1 MVNIVKR
8 VLIVD
13 DEADVNLLFKIIL
26 EENNQLMVHSYTDA
40 ITALRNFRSGFY
52 DVVLLDIKMP
62 KMNGFELYKEISRID
77 PKVKVCFLTAS
88 EKYYEA
94 FRREEE
100 EINAILGENYFI
112 QKPIENMKFI
122 KTIMN
127 II

>member
-52 DVVLLDIKMP
+52 DLVLLDIKMP

-88 EKYYEA
+88 EKYYES
-94 FRREEE
+94 FRREE

>member
-1 MVNIVKR
+1 MEWLNMVKR

-26 EENNQLMVHSYTDA
+26 EESNQLMVHSYTDA
-40 ITALRNFRSGFY
+40 VSALRNFRSGFY
-52 DVVLLDIKMP
+52 DLVLLDIKMP
-62 KMNGFELYKEISRID
+62 KMDGFELYKEISRID

-94 FRREEE
+94 FRTE
-100 EINAILGENYFI
+100 EINAILDENYFI
-112 QKPIENMKFI
+112 RKPIENMEFI
-122 KTIMN
+122 KTIMK

>member
-1 MVNIVKR
+1 MKR

-52 DVVLLDIKMP
+52 DLVLLDIKMP

>member
-1 MVNIVKR
+1 MMNIVKR

-52 DVVLLDIKMP
+52 DLVLLDIKMP

-94 FRREEE
+94 FRREK
-100 EINAILGENYFI
+100 EINAILGKNYFI
-112 QKPIENMKFI
+112 QKPIENMEFI

>member
-26 EENNQLMVHSYTDA
+26 EENNQLMVHCYTDA
-40 ITALRNFRSGFY
+40 ITALRNFRVGFY
-52 DVVLLDIKMP
+52 DLVLLDIKMP

-100 EINAILGENYFI
+100 INAILGENYFI
-112 QKPIENMKFI
+112 QKPIENMEFI

-127 II
+127 IN

>member
-40 ITALRNFRSGFY
+40 ITALRNFRVGFY
-52 DVVLLDIKMP
+52 DLVLLDIKMP

-94 FRREEE
+94 FRGEG
-100 EINAILGENYFI
+100 EINAILGENCFI

>member
-52 DVVLLDIKMP
+52 DLVLLDIKMP

-112 QKPIENMKFI
+112 QKPIENMEFI

>member
-1 MVNIVKR
+1 
-8 VLIVD
+8 VD

>member
-52 DVVLLDIKMP
+52 DLVLLDIKMP

>member
-52 DVVLLDIKMP
+52 DLVLLDIKMP

-77 PKVKVCFLTAS
+77 PKVKVCFLTSS

-94 FRREEE
+94 FRREE